1 MNRLLERTDF
11 MIHIFKNGDGSYSA
25 YEIPQMTKEERKER
39 DRKADKQNGVIAFI
53 VVGIIAYL
61 VSSSF
66 ITALIAGAISY
77 IVMRLVGAIVSR

>member
-1 MNRLLERTDF
+1 